1 MKSPIEAINT
11 HSTNDLEKAL
21 GDENSEDEKETR
33 YQHLILFSAEELGGW
48 NKDEVFEV
56 QECLKF
62 SYWSKRAKEADLPS
76 SELRA
81 NRKQKGSRQK
91 DSRLRFQ
98 SPEKSHS
105 GDEPSQ
111 NLPRGE
117 YFYEESQSQSQ
128 LQDPFETPK
137 PWFNNIST
145 ATRKNSS
152 TLPVIREEEPDA
164 GRQNNYRLDGEF
176 YAKFYTKLS
185 GLSPQNLN
193 SYNLSETLLSL
204 QQNPPQTINDSRN
217 ELVSQALMLCIKEA
231 AIEAELTTTNETDVE
246 LDERKVAK
254 FLRYAKEQGGIGRTE
269 NTDTSW
275 VKDFAVTLSDEESR
289 EAIRFSKI
297 FQTKTKELGIYT
309 GRESLNRTGEWYK
322 NFGLRLTFVPIEVY
336 HQFAEVR
343 NTDTCIST
351 EKKRDRRTL
360 PTRKTQSAV
369 MARIIGF
376 SKLGTRKNLT
386 RMFEG
391 VAEQVTQTTK
401 ASPLKTATTTKVI

>member
-1 MKSPIEAINT
+1 MKTPDPNSSQEHFSDIY
-11 HSTNDLEKAL
+11 S
-21 GDENSEDEKETR
+21 ENSEDEKETK

-56 QECLKF
+56 QEYLKF
-62 SYWSKRAKEADLPS
+62 SYWSKGTKEADLPS

-81 NRKQKGSRQK
+81 DRKQKDSRQK
-91 DSRLRFQ
+91 DSRLRLQ

-117 YFYEESQSQSQ
+117 SFFEESQSQSQ
-128 LQDPFETPK
+128 LQDSFKTPK

-152 TLPVIREEEPDA
+152 TLPVIREEELDA
-164 GRQNNYRLDGEF
+164 GRQNNYRLDREF
-176 YAKFYTKLS
+176 YAKFYAKLS

-269 NTDTSW
+269 NADTSW

-309 GRESLNRTGEWYK
+309 GRKSLNRTGEWYK

-360 PTRKTQSAV
+360 PSRKTQPAV
-369 MARIIGF
+369 MARIRGF
-376 SKLGTRKNLT
+376 NKLGTRKNLT

-401 ASPLKTATTTKVI
+401 ASPLKTATTTKVIQN